1 MQPFKY
7 LFVCFLFV
15 SVLCSSKFIDNFCL
29 SVLGK
34 VQFYCSCFFSIPVQ
48 VLSMQLFNWIL
59 HSVENV
65 WCHGYKLIS
74 ANLGYVVVLHKA
86 GSVIQKYSVIIKYRF
101 QLILQLLYKLLD
113 NEEVFIQ
120 LLKCTFRKHYC
131 RRKGG
136 KRLITILRMSQC
148 NCIIIR
154 KESSF
159 LSGLDRWIYRYMSV
173 IFVSDMKNG
182 AITYPFFTY
191 KISKVAL
198 KLQIF
203 RLLLARPNKGEA
215 LT

>member
-1 MQPFKY
+1 MFFAVASSLTISVY
-7 LFVCFLFV
+7 LFWVRY
-15 SVLCSSKFIDNFCL
+15 SFI
-29 SVLGK
+29 VH
-34 VQFYCSCFFSIPVQ
+34 VFFSIPVQ

-74 ANLGYVVVLHKA
+74 VNLGYVVVLHKA
-86 GSVIQKYSVIIKYRF
+86 GLVIQKYSVIIKYRF

-120 LLKCTFRKHYC
+120 LLTCTLRKHYC
-131 RRKGG
+131 RRK
-136 KRLITILRMSQC
+136 RLITILRISQC

-159 LSGLDRWIYRYMSV
+159 LSGLHRWIYRYMSI

-182 AITYPFFTY
+182 AITYPSFTC